1 MTGSFFSIFRFA
13 WLRFFRFPSV
23 QTDRSL
29 SRDELSFVV
38 PVTPLVGAVAGL
50 LIWIALIVAQ
60 RIAGRTA
67 AAILGAAVI
76 PPILEYVTG
85 EQGIRALFGFL
96 RRREQGAEPMQ
107 ILRDSLDDGPGPLI
121 LPEKMLI
128 PSVIILFRSCL
139 YAVICLQSGGVWFLF
154 TWTGVFLLFAELSLI
169 PDRITGCVSCPV
181 RENGQNLHVLCAAGI
196 FLIAGLTL
204 REPLVAGIGFFASW
218 GLARGAAVLQ
228 DRAGG
233 EIDRAVM
240 ALYGMAAE
248 ILLLFL
254 GVLLFAD

>member
-13 WLRFFRFPSV
+13 WCRFFRFPSEEA
-23 QTDRSL
+23 TRDL
-29 SRDELSFVV
+29 SRDELSLVV
-38 PVTPLVGAVAGL
+38 PATPLVGAAAGL
-50 LIWIALIVAQ
+50 LIWAVLIVAQ

-67 AAILGAAVI
+67 AAILVAAVL
-76 PPILEYVTG
+76 PPVLEYVTG

-96 RRREQGAEPMQ
+96 RQREEGIETMQ
-107 ILRDSLDDGPGPLI
+107 ILRDGLDDGPGALI

-139 YAVICLQSGGVWFLF
+139 YAVICLQSGGAWFPF
-154 TWTGVFLLFAELSLI
+154 TWTGVFLLFAELSLM
-169 PDRITGCVSCPV
+169 PDRYTGRVSCPV
-181 RENGQNLHVLCAAGI
+181 RENGQNLHTLCAAGI

-204 REPLVAGIGFFASW
+204 REPLIAGIGFFASW
-218 GLARGAAVLQ
+218 GLAKAAAVLQ

-233 EIDRAVM
+233 EIDRTVM
-240 ALYGMAAE
+240 ALYGLAAE